1 MLGFAW
7 LTLRQAQEALES
19 GRLEDA
25 QRLLSH
31 HATRGHKRSW
41 ALWQQLG
48 GAFAERGERHLRND
62 DPQAAWLD
70 LAKAEQTESCL
81 PAVDRLRQ
89 SLTARGLADVRTH
102 LQAGEPGR
110 AVETLDQLRDHLA
123 RHADLQPL
131 EEAAK
136 AWVLGRDLADRGEF
150 ARAEEALERARRG
163 LLLRGPVTA
172 LDQFRGEVAER
183 ERAYSRSLIQLHEA
197 TEQNRWRDV
206 LELSEQ
212 VLKVAPQHKEARRV
226 RSLAWKAV
234 QPATAAHAGPAEQLP
249 VVTPAEPPRRF
260 LLWVDGVGGYLVC
273 LSPRITLGQ
282 ATVDTFVDVPLFA
295 DVSRLHAA
303 LTRDG
308 EGYLLEAVRAVQ
320 VNGKPSE
327 KAILRPGDRITL
339 GSCCQFIFR
348 QPSAVSTT
356 ARLDLV
362 SGHRLPIAVEGV
374 LLMADA
380 LLMGPG
386 PQMHVT
392 MPQLKQPLVLFRHK
406 DGLGVGYGGKLM
418 VDGRPCQDRCLLGPS
433 ASVSGDDF
441 AFALEPAGAR
451 MGLQPVG

>member
-1 MLGFAW
+1 M
-7 LTLRQAQEALES
+7 
-19 GRLEDA
+19 
-25 QRLLSH
+25 
-31 HATRGHKRSW
+31 
-41 ALWQQLG
+41 WQQLARG
-48 GAFAERGERHLRND
+48 FAERGERHLRND
-62 DPQAAWLD
+62 DPDAAWLD
-70 LAKAEQTESCL
+70 LVQAEQMQSGDAGVE
-81 PAVDRLRQ
+81 RLRQ
-89 SLTARGLADVRTH
+89 ALTALGLAQVRAQ

-110 AVETLDQLRDHLA
+110 AVETLDQLRDRLA
-123 RHADLQPL
+123 RHPDLQPL

-136 AWVLGRDLADRGEF
+136 AWVLARDLADRGEF

-172 LDQFRGEVAER
+172 LDQFRAQVAER
-183 ERAYSRSLIQLHEA
+183 ERSYSRSLIQLHEA

-212 VLKVAPQHKEARRV
+212 VLEAAPQHKEARRV
-226 RSLAWKAV
+226 RSLAWRAV
-234 QPATAAHAGPAEQLP
+234 QPVTVALAGPAPQ
-249 VVTPAEPPRRF
+249 TPSPTSEEPPRRF

-273 LSPRITLGQ
+273 LSARITLGQ
-282 ATVDTFVDVPLFA
+282 ATPDAFVDVPLFA

-308 EGYLLEAVRAVQ
+308 EGYVLEAVRAVQ
-320 VNGKPSE
+320 VNGRPSE

-362 SGHRLPIAVEGV
+362 SGHRLPIAVDGV

-380 LLMGPG
+380 LLLGPG

-392 MPQLKQPLVLFRHK
+392 VPQLKQPVVLFRHK
-406 DGLGVGYGGKLM
+406 DGLGVRYGGNLI
-418 VDGRPCQDRCLLGPS
+418 VDGRPCRDRCVLSPA
-433 ASVSGDDF
+433 ASVAGDDF
-441 AFALEPAGAR
+441 AFALEPAGTR
-451 MGLQPVG
+451 MGLNPVG